1 MKDTSCVKCDRFQD
15 LVLLQAEENPEI
27 LVQKEIHLR
36 KAEMS
41 LMPVSIV
48 WYYVRILS
56 FSVLNNINCS
66 IRFRHD
72 LLCIKENVLVLC
84 GPIP

>member
-1 MKDTSCVKCDRFQD
+1 
-15 LVLLQAEENPEI
+15 
-27 LVQKEIHLR
+27 
-36 KAEMS
+36 MS

-56 FSVLNNINCS
+56 FSVLNDINCS

-84 GPIP
+84 EPIP